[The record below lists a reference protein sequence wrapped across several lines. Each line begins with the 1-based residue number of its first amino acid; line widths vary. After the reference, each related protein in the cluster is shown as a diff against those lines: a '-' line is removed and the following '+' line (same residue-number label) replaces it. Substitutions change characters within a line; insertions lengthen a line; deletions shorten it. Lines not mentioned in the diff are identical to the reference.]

1 MQIIDHHRHT
11 EWSLLDSCASVPSVV
26 ALGKKRKLPAL
37 TITDHGTLA
46 GCYKFWKEC
55 KKNEIKPVLGCEVY
69 FVESYKL
76 EQTKIKYN
84 YGHLVL
90 LAMNRQGWENLKKL
104 QEIAWENGFF
114 TKPRI
119 QFKDLIKYNEGL
131 IVTTGCVNGLI
142 GYFLS
147 DKNGYEL
154 TDDKAKYEKICSV
167 IRRLLKFFK
176 GRMYAEMQLID
187 DEMNVN
193 VNKVVLKI
201 SKRFKLPLIITQD
214 GHYVKKQDS
223 EIHDVVKCIQWDDK
237 ISDPENHTYKTKQL
251 WYKNFKELKIARKK
265 WHDYIPW
272 KSFIDA
278 CKNTI
283 KLSERIEEY
292 KLLPD
297 SSPLPVI
304 SDTPKEDLIKICK
317 EHPLYSKLIKNMVYK
332 ERFEYEVKVISELN
346 FCNYF
351 LVVWDVMM
359 YTKKKGIAFNSRG
372 SVNGSLVAFFMNI
385 TWIDPIFHDCPFE
398 RFLTKDRLTL
408 PDIDMDISAFGRASV
423 IEYTRQKYG
432 NDCVAHIGNYMKWK
446 PKGAIKDAARVLGI
460 KFEEVNAITKKIDDD
475 IEWDQIQ
482 EIPEVADY
490 LANNEEV
497 HLYASGLLGLARQSG
512 THASGVV
519 VTPTPITDWCPI
531 AYSLKHGGKQGKR
544 KDEKVTEWDMYDL
557 EELGILKMDYLGS
570 TMLDVIQETTR
581 LITKNK
587 PNKNFKTCDELFL
600 YLIQNL
606 GDERVYKMI
615 GEGNNVGMFQLGTSD
630 GMIRLA
636 KDIVPSTFDDIVII
650 ISLYRTAI
658 LQMGMHTEYV
668 KRRFGEDYTLTHEK
682 MHSILDKTMG
692 VLIFQESCMKIGIE
706 IAGLEP
712 SEADNF
718 RKGIKAKDP
727 AKIQVWHEKF
737 ITGCKEKSDIDEDD
751 AEEIWKFIDAFS
763 GYGFCRAHACSYAL
777 VAYCTAWLK
786 VYYPTEFMTALL
798 TFAVD
803 DNDKTLRYVA
813 ECNRI
818 GVKLILP
825 KINQSTDKFEMVG
838 NDILYPLHAIK
849 SVGGKALE
857 KILEARKQGK
867 FKSFEDFLERTKDRA
882 VHSGIVEKLI
892 LGNAFSKFDTKENL
906 YDKYVASKG
915 SKDSGKQL
923 YCSVCR
929 CRYAIKPS
937 SDSTVCPG
945 CGAASVVV
953 SDKMCKGKSFNDDYL
968 QYILYGVSVRKS
980 LLNQFVNEIA
990 AENAEYLDVIED
1002 ADEEETLNLAFEVT
1016 KIKKFVDRNGNEMAF
1031 VDITDGTV
1039 DSSITVFSS
1048 DWEDLKEILTKGVCY
1063 VGKLKK
1069 SREKLMF
1076 NSRSS
1081 YISRLVKK
1089 QPKNG
1094 QQKQKES

>member
-1 MQIIDHHRHT
+1 
-11 EWSLLDSCASVPSVV
+11 
-26 ALGKKRKLPAL
+26 
-37 TITDHGTLA
+37 
-46 GCYKFWKEC
+46 
-55 KKNEIKPVLGCEVY
+55 
-69 FVESYKL
+69 
-76 EQTKIKYN
+76 
-84 YGHLVL
+84 
-90 LAMNRQGWENLKKL
+90 
-104 QEIAWENGFF
+104 
-114 TKPRI
+114 
-119 QFKDLIKYNEGL
+119 
-131 IVTTGCVNGLI
+131 
-142 GYFLS
+142 
-147 DKNGYEL
+147 
-154 TDDKAKYEKICSV
+154 
-167 IRRLLKFFK
+167 
-176 GRMYAEMQLID
+176 
-187 DEMNVN
+187 
-193 VNKVVLKI
+193 
-201 SKRFKLPLIITQD
+201 
-214 GHYVKKQDS
+214 
-223 EIHDVVKCIQWDDK
+223 
-237 ISDPENHTYKTKQL
+237 
-251 WYKNFKELKIARKK
+251 
-265 WHDYIPW
+265 
-272 KSFIDA
+272 
-278 CKNTI
+278 
-283 KLSERIEEY
+283 
-292 KLLPD
+292 
-297 SSPLPVI
+297 
-304 SDTPKEDLIKICK
+304 
-317 EHPLYSKLIKNMVYK
+317 
-332 ERFEYEVKVISELN
+332 
-346 FCNYF
+346 
-351 LVVWDVMM
+351 
-359 YTKKKGIAFNSRG
+359 
-372 SVNGSLVAFFMNI
+372 
-385 TWIDPIFHDCPFE
+385 
-398 RFLTKDRLTL
+398 
-408 PDIDMDISAFGRASV
+408 
-423 IEYTRQKYG
+423 
-432 NDCVAHIGNYMKWK
+432 
-446 PKGAIKDAARVLGI
+446 
-460 KFEEVNAITKKIDDD
+460 
-475 IEWDQIQ
+475 
-482 EIPEVADY
+482 
-490 LANNEEV
+490 
-497 HLYASGLLGLARQSG
+497 
-512 THASGVV
+512 
-519 VTPTPITDWCPI
+519 
-531 AYSLKHGGKQGKR
+531 
-544 KDEKVTEWDMYDL
+544 
-557 EELGILKMDYLGS
+557 
-570 TMLDVIQETTR
+570 
-581 LITKNK
+581 
-587 PNKNFKTCDELFL
+587 
-600 YLIQNL
+600 
-606 GDERVYKMI
+606 
-615 GEGNNVGMFQLGTSD
+615 
-630 GMIRLA
+630 
-636 KDIVPSTFDDIVII
+636 
-650 ISLYRTAI
+650 
-658 LQMGMHTEYV
+658 
-668 KRRFGEDYTLTHEK
+668 
-682 MHSILDKTMG
+682 
-692 VLIFQESCMKIGIE
+692 MKIGIE